1 MSALPADRTFGLAA
15 LAALTATCVAY
26 DPSGPAVPSVDGV
39 WQASIAIVFENQL
52 ELLAD
57 TLHGELT
64 LQDTHYRGRF
74 SGNYRI
80 NVETGAFG
88 GVIRPESTLIV
99 NEFGP
104 PPKPLAGV
112 DTLRRLYQ
120 WCDFTRLGTGGLV
133 GRLHGDT
140 LSAEGQASLP
150 CFYSLFGGQV
160 EIATNLD
167 IRTRAVR

>member
-1 MSALPADRTFGLAA
+1 MSAFSADRAFVVATM
-15 LAALTATCVAY
+15 AALTATCVAY
-26 DPSGPAVPSVDGV
+26 DPAGPPVPSVDGV
-39 WQASIAIVFENQL
+39 WLASITIVFENQL
-52 ELLAD
+52 ELRTD
-57 TLHGELT
+57 TLSGELT

-80 NVETGAFG
+80 SVETGAFG
-88 GVIRPESTLIV
+88 GVIRPESTLV
-99 NEFGP
+99 VDEFGP
-104 PPKPLAGV
+104 PPKPIAGV

-133 GRLHGDT
+133 GRLHADT
-140 LSAEGQASLP
+140 LSADGQASLP
-150 CFYSLFGGQV
+150 CFYSLFGGAM